1 MMEQLNEEEIFL
13 LLGKASGN
21 LLPGEEVLLEALFRN
36 SPAATTA
43 YQQLLDNLK
52 EASPGKEGTIPLP
65 RWRELA
71 TEITYKT
78 RPAEAKV
85 KKLFSL
91 KWAAAAA
98 GVIVIAAGIL
108 LYSRYSN
115 RESTIVGAAPPAI
128 ELQLAN
134 GSVVNLS
141 RQQGTIETDGIALN
155 NRNKTL
161 AYAAKGNAAAGS
173 NRLTVPVGLDYKITL
188 SDGTE
193 VWLNSATSLEFPAAF
208 TGNTREITVNGEAYL
223 NVASDAKAP
232 FVVHLPGSTVRVMG
246 TAFNINSYDSGIT
259 KIALVNGAVKV
270 QAGTAEKVLLP
281 GKQAICT
288 GGQAI
293 TEAAFDER
301 TVLGWRKGLFYF
313 NNAPLS
319 EISKVLPRWFNIT
332 VVIDDRS
339 LLDRRFTGVINRNQ
353 PISIFLEDLR
363 VISGIHGSMD
373 ASGRLHL
380 FSS

>member
-21 LLPGEEVLLEALFRN
+21 LLPGEEVLLDELFRN

-52 EASPGKEGTIPLP
+52 QASPGGDGTIPLP

-71 TEITYKT
+71 TEITYPA

-85 KKLFSL
+85 KNLFSL

-98 GVIVIAAGIL
+98 GIIVIAAGVF

-115 RESTIVGAAPPAI
+115 RASTIVQAPSPAI
-128 ELQLAN
+128 ELQLAD

-141 RQQGTIETDGIALN
+141 RQQGTIETGGIALN

-161 AYAAKGNAAAGS
+161 AYAAKGHAAAGS

-223 NVASDAKAP
+223 NVAPNAKAP
-232 FVVHLPGSTVRVMG
+232 FLVHLPGSTVRVMG

-288 GGQAI
+288 GAHTI
-293 TEAAFDER
+293 TESSFDEK

-353 PISIFLEDLR
+353 PISLFLEDLK
-363 VISGIHGSMD
+363 VISGIHGSID
-373 ASGRLHL
+373 AGGRLH
-380 FSS
+380 F